1 MAHRVLHRPHAA
13 TIPHERSASLTINS
27 IDPRTG
33 LTLTHDI
40 EPTDQGQLD
49 RVVEQARS
57 AGSSLADLKPSERA
71 QLMRSIADELDADP
85 EVVAAADL
93 ETALGVPRLTGEL
106 ARTSFQFRFF
116 ADVLDDG
123 AYLGAVIDRQVPGP
137 PPVGHPDL
145 RRMLS
150 PLGPVAVF
158 GPSNFPLAFGVVGGD
173 TASALAAGCPVITK
187 AHSSHPR
194 TSQIATNAIARAVK
208 ALGAPDGTHATVYG
222 RDAGTALVT
231 DPRIKAVGFTGS
243 LSGGR
248 RLFDLASNRPEPIP
262 FFGELGSLNPVVV
275 TRAAASQ
282 RADDIAAGYAA
293 SITGSG
299 GQFCTKPGLLL
310 LPSGPAGDQLLKAV
324 KHAVER
330 ISGSWLLNSATLRD
344 FQEYVAELSTSDE
357 VDVLTMQS
365 SVQEPGLWANPTV
378 FVAPLN
384 AADNNP
390 SLLAECFGPSSVIL
404 RYDNDI
410 ALLSFLGS
418 QAGSLTATLHMDE
431 AVDEVVGTRIL
442 AAMRRFAGRVL
453 VGGYPTGVAVTYSMT
468 HGGPYPASTAAAH
481 TSVGATA
488 IRRFLRPIT
497 FQSVPDA
504 LLPAELRD
512 GNPLRIPRRDSA
524 GDQKMTS
531 AKETL

>member
-1 MAHRVLHRPHAA
+1 M
-13 TIPHERSASLTINS
+13 TINS

-40 EPTDQGQLD
+40 EPTDRGQLD
-49 RVVEQARS
+49 QVVEQARS
-57 AGSSLADLKPSERA
+57 AGSSLADLNPSERA

-85 EVVAAADL
+85 EIVAAADQ

-158 GPSNFPLAFGVVGGD
+158 GPSNFPLAFGVAGGD
-173 TASALAAGCPVITK
+173 TASALASGCPVITK
-187 AHSSHPR
+187 AHSSHPH
-194 TSQIATNAIARAVK
+194 TSRLATNAIARAVK
-208 ALGAPDGTHATVYG
+208 AVGAPNGTHATVYG
-222 RDAGTALVT
+222 RDAGTSLVT

-248 RLFDLASNRPEPIP
+248 RLFDLASSRPEPIP
-262 FFGELGSLNPVVV
+262 FFGELGSLNPVVI
-275 TRAAASQ
+275 THAAANKN
-282 RADDIAAGYAA
+282 ANDIATGYAA

-310 LPSGPAGDQLLKAV
+310 IPSGQAGNQLLQAVKKAV
-324 KHAVER
+324 EGA
-330 ISGSWLLNSATLRD
+330 SGSWLLNPTTLQD
-344 FQEYVAELSTSDE
+344 FKAYITELSTSDTVE
-357 VDVLTMQS
+357 VLTMRNS
-365 SVQEPGLWANPTV
+365 GTESGLWANPAV
-378 FVAPLN
+378 FVASLET
-384 AADNNP
+384 ASNNP
-390 SLLAECFGPSSVIL
+390 GLLDECFGPSSVIL
-404 RYDNDI
+404 RYDNEQQ
-410 ALLSFLGS
+410 LLSFLES
-418 QAGSLTATLHMDE
+418 HSGSLTATLHMDE
-431 AVDEVVGTRIL
+431 AVDEAVGTRIL
-442 AAMRRFAGRVL
+442 AAMSRFAGRVL

-468 HGGPYPASTAAAH
+468 HGGPYPASTAVAH

-512 GNPLRIPRRDSA
+512 GNPLGIPRRDTA
-524 GDQKMTS
+524 GDQRMTS